1 VVSTSPPV
9 IETPPSTPA
18 RRPPSLA
25 IELRGAVLQ
34 LARRIRQ
41 ERSDD
46 AITLSQFAVL
56 GVLDHHGPMTPRK
69 LADHEQ
75 IQPPSMTRTLTAL
88 ADKGYVAKTQHPTDR
103 RQVLIELTEAGLE
116 IVKETRHRRS
126 AWLSRRLAKLEP
138 EQRATLAEAARI
150 FAIMNAAQ

>member
-1 VVSTSPPV
+1 MVSTSPSEV
-9 IETPPSTPA
+9 ETPPPAPA
-18 RRPPSLA
+18 RRSSSLA
-25 IELRGAVLQ
+25 MELRSAVLQ

-41 ERSDD
+41 ERSDE

-75 IQPPSMTRTLTAL
+75 IRPPSMTRTLTAL
-88 ADKGYVAKTQHPTDR
+88 ADKGYVVKTQHPTDR
-103 RQVLIELTEAGLE
+103 RQVLIALTDAGLG

>member
-1 VVSTSPPV
+1 M
-9 IETPPSTPA
+9 
-18 RRPPSLA
+18 
-25 IELRGAVLQ
+25 LQ

-41 ERSDD
+41 ERSDE

-56 GVLDHHGPMTPRK
+56 AVLDHHGPLTPRK

-88 ADKGYVAKTQHPTDR
+88 ADKGYV
-103 RQVLIELTEAGLE
+103 
-116 IVKETRHRRS
+116 
-126 AWLSRRLAKLEP
+126 LSRRQAKLEP

>member
-1 VVSTSPPV
+1 MSTSQPV
-9 IETPPSTPA
+9 IETPASAPA

-56 GVLDHHGPMTPRK
+56 AVLDHHGPMTPRK

-88 ADKGYVAKTQHPTDR
+88 ADKGYVAKRQHPTDR
-103 RQVLIELTEAGLE
+103 RQVLIELTEAGLG